1 MKKPYFILLALFFT
15 MNLGAQEIWIEAAL
29 KAGDG
34 LSFLVNKNIINDNS
48 YGYKMTNSYGLG
60 AKVAVNF
67 GPWHGGSLEAMY
79 NNLGQDFDYHL
90 DGTTGTLRNSINWKS
105 IDTYLLYRYI
115 QNRIYI
121 ETGPV
126 YGMVQ
131 SLSQNDNGLELTSP
145 EDFYEDNYLGGV
157 FGFGGYIAASGTFS
171 VGLGIRLQY
180 GFTDFVNDAGQKAGY
195 PNPVRKTIYES
206 PATTHP
212 AFAEF
217 MVEFNF
223 GVGRFARTSCGQRM
237 HFFRGGRG
245 RG

>member
-1 MKKPYFILLALFFT
+1 MKKTCFILLALFFT
-15 MNLGAQEIWIEAAL
+15 MHLCAQEIWIEAAL
-29 KAGDG
+29 KGGDG

-48 YGYKMTNSYGLG
+48 YDYKLTNSYGLG

-67 GPWHGGSLEAMY
+67 GPWHGVSLEAMY
-79 NNLGQDFDYHL
+79 NNLGQDFDYYL
-90 DGTTGTLRNSINWKS
+90 AGTTGSLRNSIDWKS

-115 QNRIYI
+115 RNRMYV

-126 YGMVQ
+126 YGVVQ
-131 SLSQNDNGLELTSP
+131 PVSQTDNGVALSAP
-145 EDFYEDNYLGGV
+145 ADFYEKSYLGGV

-171 VGLGIRLQY
+171 VGLGVRLQY

-195 PNPVRKTIYES
+195 PNPVRQSIYDS

-212 AFAEF
+212 AFVQF

-223 GVGRFARTSCGQRM
+223 GLGRFAPTSCGQRRQ
-237 HFFRGGRG
+237 FLKGGGR
-245 RG
+245 R